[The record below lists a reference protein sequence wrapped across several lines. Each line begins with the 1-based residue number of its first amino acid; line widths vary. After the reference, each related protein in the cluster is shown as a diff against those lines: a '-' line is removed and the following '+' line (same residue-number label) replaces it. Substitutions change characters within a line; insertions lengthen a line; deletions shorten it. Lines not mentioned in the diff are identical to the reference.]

1 MFSAHCLAVYE
12 RFEGKIDEVDEFLSG
27 GIKIDLTSH
36 ELGSQQEGGRVR
48 QELAELRDCWWLE
61 GSTVLRAGQQ
71 LKLNY
76 GPSLERLQAGDR
88 VGVKRTAEGA
98 MKILINGEDAG
109 VACGGVAAAVRAV
122 VSLAGGVVGV
132 SVTSS
137 HKVTSPAPG
146 PGQEESQASH
156 LADSLHSTVLEKEA
170 GAGQQPGD
178 TAAATVFE
186 FHDNTGRNVALC
198 HGNTV
203 ARRHDSYNQGLVM
216 SARPLPRASA
226 PPASTSPSRS

>member
-1 MFSAHCLAVYE
+1 MA
-12 RFEGKIDEVDEFLSG
+12 
-27 GIKIDLTSH
+27 
-36 ELGSQQEGGRVR
+36 
-48 QELAELRDCWWLE
+48 
-61 GSTVLRAGQQ
+61 
-71 LKLNY
+71 
-76 GPSLERLQAGDR
+76 
-88 VGVKRTAEGA
+88 
-98 MKILINGEDAG
+98 
-109 VACGGVAAAVRAV
+109 
-122 VSLAGGVVGV
+122 LAGGVVGV

-137 HKVTSPAPG
+137 HKVTSPTPG

-178 TAAATVFE
+178 TVAATVFE

-216 SARPLPRASA
+216 SARPLTTGKVGLERRRQGGAVQGG
-226 PPASTSPSRS
+226 RQ

>member
-1 MFSAHCLAVYE
+1 M
-12 RFEGKIDEVDEFLSG
+12 
-27 GIKIDLTSH
+27 
-36 ELGSQQEGGRVR
+36 
-48 QELAELRDCWWLE
+48 E
-61 GSTVLRAGQQ
+61 GSTVLRSGRQ

-76 GPSLERLQAGDR
+76 GPSLERLAAGDR
-88 VGVKRTAEGA
+88 VRVKRTAEGA
-98 MKILINGEDAG
+98 MKILINGDYAG
-109 VACGGVAAAVRAV
+109 VACSGVAAAARAM
-122 VSLAGGVVGV
+122 VSLAGGMMGV

-137 HKVTSPAPG
+137 HKVTSPG
-146 PGQEESQASH
+146 PGQEKSQASH

-178 TAAATVFE
+178 TMAATVFE

-216 SARPLPRASA
+216 SARPLPRNTLFQVPGMKPGWVRRTLLTGQLLTTGEVGLEQRRQGGAVQGG
-226 PPASTSPSRS
+226 RQ

>member
-27 GIKIDLTSH
+27 GIKIGLTSH

-76 GPSLERLQAGDR
+76 VQARDR

-109 VACGGVAAAVRAV
+109 V

-186 FHDNTGRNVALC
+186 FHDNMDRNVALC

>member
-1 MFSAHCLAVYE
+1 M
-12 RFEGKIDEVDEFLSG
+12 
-27 GIKIDLTSH
+27 
-36 ELGSQQEGGRVR
+36 
-48 QELAELRDCWWLE
+48 
-61 GSTVLRAGQQ
+61 
-71 LKLNY
+71 
-76 GPSLERLQAGDR
+76 
-88 VGVKRTAEGA
+88 
-98 MKILINGEDAG
+98 
-109 VACGGVAAAVRAV
+109 

-132 SVTSS
+132 SVSSS

-203 ARRHDSYNQGLVM
+203 ARRHDSYNQPGPGDVRPAAAPGL
-216 SARPLPRASA
+216 SPASLHLPVPQLNLKRESWLVALGGGAGQRGPQEEVRAAYRLGQVPAPPSEASA
-226 PPASTSPSRS
+226 GRRRG